1 MKPGGAN
8 AMSVNGENPSAS
20 AVGLSLLGALGESD
34 KQKMGAVLNR
44 LLANNLLVKERD
56 RETYMFLRRNREA
69 AQAFFRFLQWEFILD
84 DRHEVVF
91 VQGPDSAIRRAFNR
105 DETIWMLI
113 LRLIYQEK
121 REALSLSE
129 FPVATLYEI
138 RSKYDTFRLPWI
150 NMTTLDRLV
159 KLCARQQLLDALDD
173 DIRSDDCRFRLFHS
187 WIYFI
192 DMDEVRALA
201 ERIERYRQRE
211 EDDLFDEVDEEA
223 SAY

>member
-1 MKPGGAN
+1 
-8 AMSVNGENPSAS
+8 
-20 AVGLSLLGALGESD
+20 
-34 KQKMGAVLNR
+34 
-44 LLANNLLVKERD
+44 
-56 RETYMFLRRNREA
+56 
-69 AQAFFRFLQWEFILD
+69 
-84 DRHEVVF
+84 
-91 VQGPDSAIRRAFNR
+91 
-105 DETIWMLI
+105 
-113 LRLIYQEK
+113 
-121 REALSLSE
+121 LSLSE